1 MQNGNF
7 PKSFKISDLMPVYRK
22 QGTYVKNNYRPI
34 SMISNLSNE
43 INAYFDHILSNFQ
56 CGFRKCCSAQHC
68 LLYMIEKI
76 RKIRD
81 SEGVFVAVLT
91 DLSKALD
98 CILYE
103 VNIIDYYICL
113 VESTETV
120 N

>member
-1 MQNGNF
+1 MQNGKF

-22 QGTYVKNNYRPI
+22 HGPYDKNNYRPI

-56 CGFRKCCSAQHC
+56 CGFCKCCSAQHC
-68 LLYMIEKI
+68 LLYMIEKV

-91 DLSKALD
+91 DISKAFD

-103 VNIIDYYICL
+103 VNIINYYIIYA
-113 VESTETV
+113 
-120 N
+120 